1 MRLAG
6 KEKKEKWLLGEKERR
21 EGKKGREKEREIVR
35 HRTVFL
41 NGARNILASSFLFG
55 EKKKEIKNSSSSFPP
70 SSPLFLILAV
80 KNKEKK

>member
-21 EGKKGREKEREIVR
+21 EGKKGEGEREREIVR

-41 NGARNILASSFLFG
+41 DGARNILASSFLF
-55 EKKKEIKNSSSSFPP
+55 EKKKE
-70 SSPLFLILAV
+70 
-80 KNKEKK
+80 KK